1 MFQWTFVSN
10 TATPHQTFGLSVHL
24 VKYHSNQEVL
34 REEKQLAQELQPI
47 SEVGSNVFF
56 PSSFSESCFCIRPI
70 QDFKGILWVIYYLF
84 LFSLINQYV
93 HSVNFPI
100 FCQMLNIRVF
110 RVCSLTSSD
119 AILFAI

>member
-1 MFQWTFVSN
+1 MFQWTFVSI
-10 TATPHQTFGLSVHL
+10 TATPHQTFDLSVHL

-34 REEKQLAQELQPI
+34 REEKHLAQELQSI
-47 SEVGSNVFF
+47 SEVGPNGFF
-56 PSSFSESCFCIRPI
+56 PSSFSESCFCIRSI
-70 QDFKGILWVIYYLF
+70 QDFKGILWVIYY
-84 LFSLINQYV
+84 QYV
-93 HSVNFPI
+93 HSMNFPI